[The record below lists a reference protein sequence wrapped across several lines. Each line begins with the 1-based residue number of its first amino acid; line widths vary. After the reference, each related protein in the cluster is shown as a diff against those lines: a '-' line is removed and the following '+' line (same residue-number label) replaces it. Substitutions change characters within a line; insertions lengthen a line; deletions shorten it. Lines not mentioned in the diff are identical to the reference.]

1 MFIGSY
7 IVAKNANSNIAQELK
22 RGLIRLLE
30 SDDIEEPTNQFE
42 IIIGQNSVSV
52 NVYHLLN
59 MIPSYF
65 AYEAQGEVI
74 SLVLNYGSNAFRFSA
89 EHIQIIGDNIIENII
104 SSDSGTVQKIV
115 KITDNESIILYK
127 AVATLNSINFS
138 FVIRNVFE
146 SAILSNHLWIARKC
160 LQFAP
165 TLFNFENS
173 DWRKVSLS
181 GDDIGAQGFG
191 QQITRPL
198 NSFELTLFS
207 SFGPI
212 VHNLTEKSIAF
223 TTSGEDYHLFKGFS
237 NLSIL
242 HELFDFGLS
251 GLMTTK
257 SRVKTTAELMVNC
270 QTRNNITT
278 EAAFI
283 SLRTLIFWF
292 LSHQWTHILAKRVQ
306 TFPFLN
312 INYENTLIW
321 YLRCGHEVVKYRNSE
336 NIIEERLLSDAADEI
351 WYRLRECMA
360 KAYYKTLETYLR
372 DCKIEAVVPEM
383 VEIYPLFPI
392 RKTRNIFGLINA
404 QNEEEVKLSDFLNQ
418 F

>member
-1 MFIGSY
+1 
-7 IVAKNANSNIAQELK
+7 VAKNADSITAQELK
-22 RGLIRLLE
+22 RALIKLLE
-30 SDDIEEPTNQFE
+30 SDAIEKPTNQFE
-42 IIIGQNSVSV
+42 IIIGQNNVSV

-59 MIPSYF
+59 MISSYF
-65 AYEAQGEVI
+65 AYWAQEEVI

-89 EHIQIIGDNIIENII
+89 EHIQIIGDNIIENI
-104 SSDSGTVQKIV
+104 SHDSGTVQKIV

-127 AVATLNSINFS
+127 AVATLNGINFS
-138 FVIRNVFE
+138 FILRNVFE
-146 SAILSNHLWIARKC
+146 SAILSNHLSIARKC
-160 LQFAP
+160 LQFSP
-165 TLFNFENS
+165 VLFNFANS

-181 GDDIGAQGFG
+181 GDDISAQDFG
-191 QQITRPL
+191 PQITRAL
-198 NSFELTLFS
+198 NSFDLTLFS

-212 VHNLTEKSIAF
+212 IHNLTEKSIAF
-223 TTSGEDYHLFKGFS
+223 KTSGQDYYLFNGFS
-237 NLSIL
+237 SLSIL
-242 HELFDFGLS
+242 RELYDFGLS
-251 GLMTTK
+251 GLMTMK
-257 SRVKTTAELMVNC
+257 SRVKTTAQLMVKC
-270 QTRNNITT
+270 QTRNDMTK

-312 INYENTLIW
+312 VNYENTLIW

-360 KAYYKTLETYLR
+360 KAYHKTLEAYLR
-372 DCKIEAVVPEM
+372 DYEIEVVVPEM

-392 RKTRNIFGLINA
+392 KKARNIFGLIDA
-404 QNEEEVKLSDFLNQ
+404 QNEGEAKLSDFLNP